1 MISMNL
7 RTNSLLLL
15 LALAFV
21 SATHPS
27 PEPLVF
33 VASTPCDL
41 YPRTQLAI
49 SPQTPCEFIT
59 WKLTLHRDPRNQ
71 APTKYHLVYT
81 YGMTQP
87 GTQGFRDGG
96 TTVTREGVWQQD
108 NGPGNRVMYRLD
120 PDKPATTL
128 AFLRLDDRL
137 LHLLDSQGKLMIGH
151 AGWSYAMNRN

>member
-1 MISMNL
+1 MNQL
-7 RTNSLLLL
+7 SYRILVL
-15 LALAFV
+15 LAVGSL
-21 SATHPS
+21 SATRPS
-27 PEPLVF
+27 PDPLVF

-41 YPRTQLAI
+41 FPRTQLAI

-59 WKLTLHRDPRNQ
+59 WNLTLHRDPRTQ

-87 GTQGFRDGG
+87 GTQGFKDGG
-96 TTVTREGVWQQD
+96 TTATRDGVWRQD
-108 NGPGNRVMYRLD
+108 DRPGNRVIYRLD
-120 PDKPATTL
+120 PSTPTTTL
-128 AFLRLDDRL
+128 SFLRLDDRL